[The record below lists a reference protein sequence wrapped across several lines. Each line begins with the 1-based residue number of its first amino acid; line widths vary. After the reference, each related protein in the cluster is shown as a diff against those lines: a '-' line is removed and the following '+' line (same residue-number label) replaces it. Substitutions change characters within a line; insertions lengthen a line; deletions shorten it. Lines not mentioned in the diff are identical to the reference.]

1 MIRDVVFEQNYAKKV
16 EQATKMAFQ
25 QGIAQGRQA
34 GWNEV
39 FSVVMHLQQENQPIT
54 QENVIA
60 LINQMLVEQNQQA
73 QESKNE

>member
-16 EQATKMAFQ
+16 EQATQMAFQ
-25 QGIAQGRQA
+25 QGFAQGRQA

-39 FSVVMHLQQENQPIT
+39 FSVVMHLQQEKQPIT

-60 LINQMLVEQNQQA
+60 LINQMLVEQNQQT
-73 QESKNE
+73 QELKNE